1 MALSKDELQEAM
13 IQAGIPLDLRSKAMK
28 VAEEIEAEKQAEKDP
43 NKPKNKNKF
52 TIVVRTDDPSI
63 KNTIASGW
71 IVQTPEDQ
79 PNQEL
84 IARMTIGAARAN
96 DAAKSKKKKIFNWVE
111 FFQYIKSKNLKDPE
125 VNLKVKTKEA
135 VEIVFLEKSDIQFS

>member
-28 VAEEIEAEKQAEKDP
+28 VAEEIEADKQAEKDP
-43 NKPKNKNKF
+43 NKKKNKNKF
-52 TIVVRTDDPSI
+52 TIVVRTDDPAV
-63 KNTIASGW
+63 KDAIASGW

-84 IARMTIGAARAN
+84 ITRMTIAAARTN
-96 DAAKSKKKKIFNWVE
+96 EAAKSKKKKIFTWTD
-111 FFQYIKSKNLKDPE
+111 FFQYIKPKNTKDE
-125 VNLKVKTKEA
+125 DILVKIKTKDA
-135 VEIVFLEKSDIQFS
+135 VEIVFLEKSEIQFS